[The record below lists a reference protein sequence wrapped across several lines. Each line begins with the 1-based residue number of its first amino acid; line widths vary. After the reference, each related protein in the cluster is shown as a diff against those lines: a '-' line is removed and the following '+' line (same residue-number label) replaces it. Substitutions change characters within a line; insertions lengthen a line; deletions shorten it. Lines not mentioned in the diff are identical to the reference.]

1 MVSPRQRHRAR
12 RQQQQQQQQ
21 RSNGEEEKKPMTPV
35 TVSSTTA
42 SSITDIS
49 DDLSTIQKAYRQYK
63 QERIQQRC
71 SSLSALHDIIE
82 DVQFCGIYFC
92 EELFNDTSEEGNE
105 NNDEHV
111 ISKEERTKAMDT
123 TFLGKM
129 IQCGGIHAGCFS
141 GDHILSCHDDEGDD
155 CSGEFL

>member
-1 MVSPRQRHRAR
+1 MSSSSNSKSNDHPTEHQSVLDDSRRVSPRQRYRAR
-12 RQQQQQQQQ
+12 EQQQ
-21 RSNGEEEKKPMTPV
+21 RSNGEEEEKKPMTPV
-35 TVSSTTA
+35 TVSSTIA

-63 QERIQQRC
+63 QERIQQRY

-92 EELFNDTSEEGNE
+92 GELFNDTSEEGNE
-105 NNDEHV
+105 NNEHV

-129 IQCGGIHAGCFS
+129 IQCG
-141 GDHILSCHDDEGDD
+141 
-155 CSGEFL
+155 

>member
-1 MVSPRQRHRAR
+1 MVSPRQRHSAR
-12 RQQQQQQQQ
+12 RQQQQQ

-49 DDLSTIQKAYRQYK
+49 DDLSTIQKAYRYRQYK

-92 EELFNDTSEEGNE
+92 GELFNDTSEEDNE
-105 NNDEHV
+105 NNDEQV
-111 ISKEERTKAMDT
+111 ISKEERMKAMDT

-129 IQCGGIHAGCFS
+129 IQCGGIHDGCFS
-141 GDHILSCHDDEGDD
+141 GDYILSCHDDEIDD